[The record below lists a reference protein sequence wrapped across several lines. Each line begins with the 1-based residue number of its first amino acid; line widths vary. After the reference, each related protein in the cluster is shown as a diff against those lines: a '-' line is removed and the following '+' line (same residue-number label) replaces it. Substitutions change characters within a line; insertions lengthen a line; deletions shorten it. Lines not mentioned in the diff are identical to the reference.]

1 MMHRMS
7 RGFGLI
13 EVSLG
18 IAVGSAALVGAVMTF
33 SHVRSGSV
41 ARDAYQSAVM
51 IRSSVMNAMMGGQGV
66 SALPGQRTGAMLRLD
81 PALFNDAQLIG
92 PGVSAWID
100 MNDPGTLEIRVE
112 NPPTRD
118 CRRLARR
125 ITSVSSGLVGS
136 GCMEDAPDTLIMRV
150 AIDRRDGGIELASV
164 TDAGGWILPP
174 PGAQPPGP
182 VPTGGGSG
190 GTQPPAPPP
199 EGPTTPQAGAGGSDP
214 APQAPPQG
222 EPPAASGSNPPAEAW
237 VPPGHGGTPPGQ
249 GGSPPSHGGAPPG
262 QGGVPPGQS
271 VVQTPTT
278 PSAPVQPQQP
288 GAGSAPG
295 QGDGRSTRPEN
306 PWIPGHFGEP
316 DFVISN
322 VEPGGWGTSPGWN
335 STLTSNW
342 IGLSTFNIRAGQ
354 GFMIAGTGNPTIQAS
369 NGQRASTGTFGSGG
383 FNLMVDTPRCGE
395 THTVYMQLDD
405 GRVGRW
411 DIRPR
416 PQWPSNWGPAP
427 AGC

>member
-1 MMHRMS
+1 MTNRVS

-18 IAVGSAALVGAVMTF
+18 VAVGAAALVGAVMTF
-33 SHVRSGSV
+33 SHVRAGGV

-51 IRSSVMNAMMGGQGV
+51 IRSSIMNAMMSGQGV
-66 SALPGQRTGAMLRLD
+66 ATLPGQRTASILRLD
-81 PALFNDAQLIG
+81 PALFNDAHLIG

-112 NPPTRD
+112 NPPARD
-118 CRRLARR
+118 CRRLANR
-125 ITSVSSGLVGS
+125 IISVSSRLIGSECLDGPTEALV
-136 GCMEDAPDTLIMRV
+136 MRLS
-150 AIDRRDGGIELASV
+150 IDRRDGAIDLASV
-164 TDAGGWILPP
+164 TQPGGWVTPP
-174 PGAQPPGP
+174 ASGQPQGSAPP
-182 VPTGGGSG
+182 AGGSG
-190 GTQPPAPPP
+190 GTQPPASPS
-199 EGPTTPQAGAGGSDP
+199 TPQT
-214 APQAPPQG
+214 PQG
-222 EPPAASGSNPPAEAW
+222 ANPGTATPPTQSEPPAASGVNPPAEAW

-249 GGSPPSHGGAPPG
+249 GGTPPSQGGTPPG
-262 QGGVPPGQS
+262 QGGTPPGQS
-271 VVQTPTT
+271 VTPNPPQNT
-278 PSAPVQPQQP
+278 PPASPPAQAQQP
-288 GAGSAPG
+288 GAGAAPAPG
-295 QGDGRSTRPEN
+295 NGGSTRPEN

-322 VEPGGWGTSPGWN
+322 AEPGGWGTSPGWN

-354 GFMIAGTGNPTIQAS
+354 RFVIAGTGNPTIQD
-369 NGQRASTGTFGSGG
+369 STGRRATEGAFGSGG
-383 FNLMVDTPRCGE
+383 FNLMVDTPLCGQ

-416 PQWPSNWGPAP
+416 PDWPSNWGPRP